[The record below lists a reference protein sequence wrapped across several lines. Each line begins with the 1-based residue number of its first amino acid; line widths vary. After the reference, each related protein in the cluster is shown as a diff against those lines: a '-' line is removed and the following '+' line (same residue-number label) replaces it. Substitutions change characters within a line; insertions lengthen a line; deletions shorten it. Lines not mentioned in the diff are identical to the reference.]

1 MDIHSVRE
9 QASGCAISAR
19 LDAISGELERVRSA
33 DRSMASDEQRLSW
46 IERVRR
52 LQRQVDAL
60 AVILVGEAD
69 EASSAMRAR
78 HTHLQDWLAR
88 SGQETTRQAT
98 ATLWAAR
105 QLERRPEVRD
115 AAASGQI
122 TLSQAKAINVALDG
136 LPATLESGQRKR
148 AETLMLAAAE
158 HTPPETLRGMT
169 EKVLAQVVPQQ
180 AETPEARAER
190 LTQRDVRAAARRYVR
205 FGAECDGSV
214 DFSGSLPVVDARRFE
229 HLVQSVA
236 DRSYRV
242 AKDTHYRQ
250 GLLLTPQQRLADA
263 LVIVVTAAEGREG
276 SGAGARG
283 GATAGVGTGV
293 AGGPTAGVGTG
304 VAGGPTAG
312 VGTGVAGGPTG
323 GVGAGVTA
331 GPAEDGKVARLPRG
345 TAPGGSIPG
354 GATRISVVMSA
365 DDLLD
370 RAMGRG
376 LLADGTEVSPGEL
389 RRLACGAEL
398 VPVVLG
404 TESTVLDVG
413 YAHRLAP
420 WHVRHAVGLRDGMC
434 AFPGCTA
441 PLEHCDIHHIVPW
454 QEGGATNVSNLV
466 ALCRSH
472 HGLIEPAPP
481 IRAADGRLERVD
493 QWEVR
498 IDGRGLPEFV
508 PPAAM
513 DPHRRPVRRT
523 TSHVHELL
531 DTG

>member
-1 MDIHSVRE
+1 MDIPPVRE
-9 QASGCAISAR
+9 DASGCCAISAR

-33 DRSMASDEQRLSW
+33 DRTMASDEQRLSW

-52 LQRQVDAL
+52 LQRQVDAF

-78 HTHLQDWLAR
+78 HSHLQDWLAR
-88 SGQETTRQAT
+88 SGQETTRQAS
-98 ATLWAAR
+98 ATLWGAR

-136 LPATLESGQRKR
+136 LPATLDSEQRRR

-180 AETPEARAER
+180 DETPEARAER
-190 LTQRDVRAAARRYVR
+190 LTQRDVRAAARRHVR

-214 DFSGSLPVVDARRFE
+214 DFSGSLPVVDARRFQ

-236 DRSYRV
+236 DRGYRA
-242 AKDTHYRQ
+242 AKDTHDRR

-263 LVIVVTAAEGREG
+263 LAIVVTAVEGREG
-276 SGAGARG
+276 LGAGASG
-283 GATAGVGTGV
+283 GATAGVGPGV
-293 AGGPTAGVGTG
+293 AGGPTV
-304 VAGGPTAG
+304 
-312 VGTGVAGGPTG
+312 
-323 GVGAGVTA
+323 GVGAGLTA

-345 TAPGGSIPG
+345 TAPRGSIPG

-376 LLADGTEVSPGEL
+376 LLADGTELSPGEL

-441 PLEHCDIHHIVPW
+441 PLEHCDIHHIVPG
-454 QEGGATNVSNLV
+454 QEGGPTNVSNLV
-466 ALCRSH
+466 ASCRSH

-481 IRAADGRLERVD
+481 LRDADGRFERVD

-513 DPHRRPVRRT
+513 DPHRRPVRRRA
-523 TSHVHELL
+523 SHVQELL

>member
-1 MDIHSVRE
+1 MDVPPVRE
-9 QASGCAISAR
+9 DASSCCAISAR
-19 LDAISGELERVRSA
+19 LDAISAELERVRSA
-33 DRSMASDEQRLSW
+33 DRTMASDEQRLSW
-46 IERVRR
+46 IEQARR
-52 LQRQVDAL
+52 LQRQVDAF

-78 HTHLQDWLAR
+78 HSHLQDWLAR

-136 LPATLESGQRKR
+136 LPATLDSGQRQR

-169 EKVLAQVVPQQ
+169 EKVLARVVPQQ

-190 LTQRDVRAAARRYVR
+190 LTQRDVRAAARRHVR

-214 DFSGSLPVVDARRFE
+214 DFSGSLPVVDARRFQ

-242 AKDTHYRQ
+242 AKDTHDRQ
-250 GLLLTPQQRLADA
+250 RLLLTPQQRLADA
-263 LVIVVTAAEGREG
+263 LVIVVSAVEGREG
-276 SGAGARG
+276 SGVGASG
-283 GATAGVGTGV
+283 GTTAGVGRGV
-293 AGGPTAGVGTG
+293 TGGPTA
-304 VAGGPTAG
+304 
-312 VGTGVAGGPTG
+312 

-331 GPAEDGKVARLPRG
+331 GLAEGGKVTRLPRG
-345 TAPGGSIPG
+345 TAPGGWIPG

-376 LLADGTEVSPGEL
+376 LLADGTELSPGEL

-404 TESTVLDVG
+404 TDSTVLDVG

-481 IRAADGRLERVD
+481 VRVADGRLERVD

-498 IDGRGLPEFV
+498 IDGRGLPEFI

-513 DPHRRPVRRT
+513 DPYRRPVRRRA
-523 TSHVHELL
+523 SHVQELL